1 MSVDFQPGPVE
12 ASMRARAVEARRRL
26 FNSPAPR
33 KAIRLAPPL
42 SPFHPKR
49 MAESISVEIEAT
61 PVSPPT
67 PPATYEQ
74 AAVQVDEAIDGQ
86 RRKVTCRQ
94 IIAEVC
100 LARGV
105 HPRDLYSMSRSRP
118 IVAVRQECCW
128 RIRNEVLVQGRQI
141 SLPEIG
147 RQLGG
152 LDHTTVLHSIRKFD
166 AMKGAV

>member
-1 MSVDFQPGPVE
+1 MSLDFQPGPVE

-26 FNSPAPR
+26 FSGQLPKKPL
-33 KAIRLAPPL
+33 RLPPPL

-49 MAESISVEIEAT
+49 MGEVITEEIAAMPPPLPPP
-61 PVSPPT
+61 PVN
-67 PPATYEQ
+67 YEQ

-100 LARGV
+100 VARGV

-166 AMKGAV
+166 AMRAA